1 MYLAGNGL
9 TKIANALNAEGL
21 RTIYGN
27 PWNTTA
33 VARILDNEKYGGDL
47 TLQRFFS
54 ADWSFYRSLRCF
66 QMLIHSLFFP
76 PVF

>member
-33 VARILDNEKYGGDL
+33 VARILDNE
-47 TLQRFFS
+47 
-54 ADWSFYRSLRCF
+54 
-66 QMLIHSLFFP
+66 
-76 PVF
+76 